1 MAQAPPL
8 PPRSTQSTSASPGA
22 ISEASMDTGIIR
34 MDTAHLTPYST
45 SQAPSPRYGPKH
57 PYSSSWADI
66 DQRSSSMQSIR
77 PIESAGANRRTLL
90 LVYVHGFL
98 GDEASFKSF
107 PAHVHNLVTL
117 TLANSHVVHT
127 KIYPRYKSRRDISYA
142 RDDFSNW

>member
-34 MDTAHLTPYST
+34 RDTAHLTPYST
-45 SQAPSPRYGPKH
+45 SQAPPPRYGPKH
-57 PYSSSWADI
+57 PYSSPTASWADI

-77 PIESAGANRRTLL
+77 PTESAGANRRTLL

-98 GDEASFKSF
+98 GD
-107 PAHVHNLVTL
+107 
-117 TLANSHVVHT
+117 
-127 KIYPRYKSRRDISYA
+127 
-142 RDDFSNW
+142 